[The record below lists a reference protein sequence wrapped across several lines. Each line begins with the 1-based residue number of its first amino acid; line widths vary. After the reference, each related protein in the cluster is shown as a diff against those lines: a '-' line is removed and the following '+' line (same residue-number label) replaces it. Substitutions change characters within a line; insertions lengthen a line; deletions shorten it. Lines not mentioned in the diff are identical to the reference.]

1 MGGLLPALGSAFQL
15 MLGHLWGT
23 LLVVCES
30 WTHDSGLPEFPWEI
44 LVCAMLL
51 VLTVKRWHHFRTVK
65 SLRKKSSAHEEI
77 CRKCSENV
85 GPRAQADE
93 ALKPPRLEASPP
105 TLLTLCLSAMN
116 ANLSGSLFQDT
127 VDFLENAWNGQSSS
141 LSQVTDAKHTFQ
153 ASEDGGER
161 PQKEEMSD
169 LNSNVDF
176 PESPEPSD
184 QEIERAKQRVQEKED
199 LGGGPEPSMACKEPV
214 LEDRVN
220 RRRSRENLLT
230 IFPLPELLRDWGD
243 DGNPDIQDP
252 KKELP
257 GGITSLHAE
266 EASLRCENS
275 QLDSEIQLLRRKLQS
290 LPDLHE
296 SHVMQIHRR
305 LFKKEARCLQ
315 SKKKLLSVCGELN
328 SVCQIRNL
336 SKKIAGDLREE
347 LETTA
352 ACHRQEVRLCEER
365 AQESWVAAERMER
378 ALSELTREN
387 ARLRQLLAQVEFN
400 SQLSP
405 RGLHAPAAPATAR
418 RGPQG
423 SGEPLGHEAPPA
435 RGRVQP

>member
-1 MGGLLPALGSAFQL
+1 
-15 MLGHLWGT
+15 
-23 LLVVCES
+23 
-30 WTHDSGLPEFPWEI
+30 
-44 LVCAMLL
+44 
-51 VLTVKRWHHFRTVK
+51 
-65 SLRKKSSAHEEI
+65 
-77 CRKCSENV
+77 
-85 GPRAQADE
+85 
-93 ALKPPRLEASPP
+93 
-105 TLLTLCLSAMN
+105 
-116 ANLSGSLFQDT
+116 
-127 VDFLENAWNGQSSS
+127 
-141 LSQVTDAKHTFQ
+141 
-153 ASEDGGER
+153 
-161 PQKEEMSD
+161 
-169 LNSNVDF
+169 
-176 PESPEPSD
+176 
-184 QEIERAKQRVQEKED
+184 
-199 LGGGPEPSMACKEPV
+199 MACKEPV

-243 DGNPDIQDP
+243 EGHPDIQDP

-257 GGITSLHAE
+257 GRITSLHAE

-328 SVCQIRNL
+328 SACQIRNL
-336 SKKIAGDLREE
+336 CKKRAGDLSEE
-347 LETTA
+347 LKTTA

-387 ARLRQLLAQVEFN
+387 ARLRQLLAQVELN

-405 RGLHAPAAPATAR
+405 RGLHVPAAPATAP

>member
-23 LLVVCES
+23 LLVVCEN

-65 SLRKKSSAHEEI
+65 SLRKKSSAHEET

-184 QEIERAKQRVQEKED
+184 QEIERAKQRVHEKED

-214 LEDRVN
+214 LADRVN
-220 RRRSRENLLT
+220 
-230 IFPLPELLRDWGD
+230 
-243 DGNPDIQDP
+243 
-252 KKELP
+252 
-257 GGITSLHAE
+257 
-266 EASLRCENS
+266 
-275 QLDSEIQLLRRKLQS
+275 
-290 LPDLHE
+290 
-296 SHVMQIHRR
+296 
-305 LFKKEARCLQ
+305 
-315 SKKKLLSVCGELN
+315 
-328 SVCQIRNL
+328 
-336 SKKIAGDLREE
+336 
-347 LETTA
+347 
-352 ACHRQEVRLCEER
+352 
-365 AQESWVAAERMER
+365 
-378 ALSELTREN
+378 
-387 ARLRQLLAQVEFN
+387 
-400 SQLSP
+400 
-405 RGLHAPAAPATAR
+405 
-418 RGPQG
+418 
-423 SGEPLGHEAPPA
+423 
-435 RGRVQP
+435 

>member
-1 MGGLLPALGSAFQL
+1 M
-15 MLGHLWGT
+15 
-23 LLVVCES
+23 
-30 WTHDSGLPEFPWEI
+30 
-44 LVCAMLL
+44 
-51 VLTVKRWHHFRTVK
+51 
-65 SLRKKSSAHEEI
+65 
-77 CRKCSENV
+77 
-85 GPRAQADE
+85 
-93 ALKPPRLEASPP
+93 
-105 TLLTLCLSAMN
+105 
-116 ANLSGSLFQDT
+116 

-161 PQKEEMSD
+161 PQKKEMSD
-169 LNSNVDF
+169 LNSIVDF

-230 IFPLPELLRDWGD
+230 IFPLPELLRDWGHE
-243 DGNPDIQDP
+243 GNPDIQDP

-257 GGITSLHAE
+257 GRITSLHAE

-290 LPDLHE
+290 LPDLHD

-328 SVCQIRNL
+328 SACQIRNL
-336 SKKIAGDLREE
+336 CKKRAGDLSEE
-347 LETTA
+347 LKTTA

-365 AQESWVAAERMER
+365 AQESWVAVERMER

-405 RGLHAPAAPATAR
+405 RGLHAPAAPATAP

-423 SGEPLGHEAPPA
+423 SGEPLGH
-435 RGRVQP
+435 

>member
-15 MLGHLWGT
+15 MLGHLRGT

-77 CRKCSENV
+77 CGKCSENV

-116 ANLSGSLFQDT
+116 ANLRGSSFQDMA
-127 VDFLENAWNGQSSS
+127 DFLENAWNGQSSS

-161 PQKEEMSD
+161 PQKKEMSD

-257 GGITSLHAE
+257 GRITSLHAE

-296 SHVMQIHRR
+296 SHMMQIHRR

-336 SKKIAGDLREE
+336 SKKRAGDLSEE
-347 LETTA
+347 LGTTA
-352 ACHRQEVRLCEER
+352 ACHRQEARLCGLR
-365 AQESWVAAERMER
+365 AGPCPSPGGPRDPGAP
-378 ALSELTREN
+378 
-387 ARLRQLLAQVEFN
+387 
-400 SQLSP
+400 LSP
-405 RGLHAPAAPATAR
+405 AGPCGLWLEQQEHE
-418 RGPQG
+418 GPSGRAG
-423 SGEPLGHEAPPA
+423 S
-435 RGRVQP
+435 